1 MAEREGFEPS
11 VPFPAHILSRDA
23 QSATLSPLL
32 GKALNKFAPRNRS
45 IEIEILLRKNAKK
58 RLLTSIW
65 SDPSFPNE
73 FNTNLLHLITMK
85 TTFASILFSLASVSL
100 STASTD
106 TTASEKTPESPF
118 NTVGMRIGFDS
129 DTKVS
134 LTSYELYET
143 SDPQWSWDLSESMT
157 TGIGYEA
164 AIGAL
169 AGEGEV
175 SAYIHFGFTLEF
187 AHDALPVTLV
197 LATGPS
203 LYSEDTFED
212 FDLGGNV
219 QFTSSAGLNWQ
230 VCDGWAVEYR
240 YQHTSNAGL
249 ESHNPGLNMHAFAL
263 SHNF

>member
-1 MAEREGFEPS
+1 MKLKFTS
-11 VPFPAHILSRDA
+11 TIF
-23 QSATLSPLL
+23 LL
-32 GKALNKFAPRNRS
+32 AA
-45 IEIEILLRKNAKK
+45 I
-58 RLLTSIW
+58 
-65 SDPSFPNE
+65 
-73 FNTNLLHLITMK
+73 
-85 TTFASILFSLASVSL
+85 SL
-100 STASTD
+100 SAATSANS
-106 TTASEKTPESPF
+106 APEKEPESPF
-118 NTVGMRIGFDS
+118 NTVGIRIGFDS
-129 DTKVS
+129 DAKVS

-143 SDPQWSWDLSESMT
+143 SAPQWSWNLGEEMT

-203 LYSEDTFED
+203 LYSEDTFGD
-212 FDLGGNV
+212 FDIGGNV
-219 QFTSSAGLNWQ
+219 QLTSSAGLSWQ
-230 VCDGWAVEYR
+230 VCEGWAVEYR

-249 ESHNPGLNMHAFAL
+249 KSHNPGLNMHAFAL